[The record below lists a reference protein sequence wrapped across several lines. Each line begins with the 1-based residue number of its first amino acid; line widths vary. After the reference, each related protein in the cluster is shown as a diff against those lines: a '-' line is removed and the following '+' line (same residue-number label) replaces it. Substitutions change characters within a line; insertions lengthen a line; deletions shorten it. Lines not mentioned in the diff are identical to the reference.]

1 MKGIR
6 YQRIQFIV
14 WLSVAMLSAAWIIF
28 NAITNMS
35 LISLPAYLFV
45 FILGCL
51 SLVMALLSIR
61 KRVSD
66 VKTKINEE
74 KEHEKNVK
82 DFYLYQQLLNP
93 PEINN

>member
-6 YQRIQFIV
+6 YQRLQFVV
-14 WLSVAMLSAAWIIF
+14 WLSVAILSAIWIIF
-28 NAITNMS
+28 NVINNIS
-35 LISLPAYLFV
+35 LISLPVYLFV
-45 FILGCL
+45 FILGFL
-51 SLVMALLSIR
+51 SFIMALISIR

-66 VKTKINEE
+66 VKTKIDEE